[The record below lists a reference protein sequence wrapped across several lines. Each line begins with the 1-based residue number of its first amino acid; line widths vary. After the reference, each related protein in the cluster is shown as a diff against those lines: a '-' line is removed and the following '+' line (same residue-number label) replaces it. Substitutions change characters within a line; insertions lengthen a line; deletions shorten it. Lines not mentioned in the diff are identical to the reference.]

1 MKKVDILGELAT
13 RSILL
18 EVSTYPK
25 PGLVTPFS
33 SGAHRDMD
41 FTLFLKSTAVLSQ
54 GFKEVSHYGYNYN
67 GELNKMLPP
76 LRKLGLDVESRMFEV
91 TKGVNTQKGLIFL
104 FYLILGASG
113 YLLKKRKL
121 SPKNIS
127 SSVSKIT
134 SGITKKELE
143 SIRKS
148 KKPLSKG
155 ENIFLKHGI
164 TGIRGE
170 VEKGLPTV
178 MEYGLPEFT
187 KAYEKTLDLN
197 KSSLHALIAIMS
209 KAEDTN
215 IISRNGIDAY
225 YGIQK
230 KSEEIIKVG
239 GVLTTT
245 GMTKILDLEME
256 FLKSNISPGGAA
268 DLLSATLF
276 LYFVEKEI

>member
-18 EVSTYPK
+18 EVSTHPK

-54 GFKEVSHYGYNYN
+54 GFKEVSHFGYNYK
-67 GELNKMLPP
+67 GDLGKMLPP
-76 LRKLGLDVESRMFEV
+76 LRKLGLDVEERMFEV
-91 TKGVNTQKGLIFL
+91 TNGVNTQKGLIFL
-104 FYLILGASG
+104 FYLILGSSG
-113 YLLKKRKL
+113 YLLNKRRL

-134 SGITKKELE
+134 AGLTEKELG
-143 SIRKS
+143 SIKKGKKS
-148 KKPLSKG
+148 LSKG
-155 ENIFLKHGI
+155 ENTFVKHGI

-178 MEYGLPEFT
+178 MELGLPEFK
-187 KAYEKTLDLN
+187 KAYEKTQDLN

-209 KAEDTN
+209 RAEDTN
-215 IISRNGIDAY
+215 IISRNGIDTY
-225 YGIQK
+225 YDIQK
-230 KSEEIIKVG
+230 KADEIIKVG

-245 GMTKILDLEME
+245 GMSKILDIEME
-256 FLKSNISPGGAA
+256 FLKRNISPGGAA

-276 LYFVEKEI
+276 FYFIEREV

>member
-18 EVSTYPK
+18 EVSTHPK

-41 FTLFLKSTAVLSQ
+41 FPLFLKSTAVLSQ
-54 GFKEVSHYGYNYN
+54 GFKEVSHFGYNYK
-67 GELNKMLPP
+67 GDINKMLPP
-76 LRKLGLDVESRMFEV
+76 LRKLGLDVEQRMFDV
-91 TKGVNTQKGLIFL
+91 TNGVNTQKGLIFL
-104 FYLILGASG
+104 FYLILGSSG
-113 YLLKKRKL
+113 YLLNKRKL
-121 SPKNIS
+121 STKNIS
-127 SSVSKIT
+127 STVSKIT
-134 SGITKKELE
+134 AGITEKELG
-143 SIRKS
+143 SI
-148 KKPLSKG
+148 KKGKKILSKG
-155 ENIFLKHGI
+155 ENTFVKHGI

-178 MEYGLPEFT
+178 IETGLPEFK
-187 KAYEKTLDLN
+187 KAYEKTQDMN

-215 IISRNGIDAY
+215 IISRNGIDTY
-225 YGIQK
+225 YDVQK
-230 KSEEIIKVG
+230 KAGEIIKVG

-245 GMTKILDLEME
+245 GMMKIIDMGTD
-256 FLKSNISPGGAA
+256 FLKLNISPGGAA

-276 LYFVEKEI
+276 FYFLEREI

>member
-18 EVSTYPK
+18 EVSTHPK

-33 SGAHRDMD
+33 SGSHKDMN

-54 GFKEVSHYGYNYN
+54 GFKEVSHFGYNYK

-76 LRKLGLDVESRMFEV
+76 LRKLGLNVERRMFEV

-104 FYLILGASG
+104 FYLMLGASG
-113 YLLKKRKL
+113 YLLNKRR
-121 SPKNIS
+121 IS
-127 SSVSKIT
+127 SKNVSLSVSKIT
-134 SGITKKELE
+134 KGITEKELD
-143 SIRKS
+143 SI
-148 KKPLSKG
+148 KKKKKDLSKG
-155 ENIFLKHGI
+155 QSTFVKHGI

-178 MEYGLPEFT
+178 MQKGLPEFK
-187 KAYEKTLDLN
+187 KAYTKTQDLN

-209 KAEDTN
+209 VAEDTN
-215 IISRNGIDAY
+215 IISRNGIETY
-225 YGIQK
+225 YSIQK
-230 KSEEIIKVG
+230 KADEVIKVG
-239 GVLTTT
+239 GVLTTA
-245 GMTKILDLEME
+245 GMTKILDLEMD
-256 FLKSNISPGGAA
+256 FLKNNISPGGAA

-276 LYFVEKEI
+276 LYFLDNEI

>member
-1 MKKVDILGELAT
+1 MKKVDLLGELAT

-18 EVSTYPK
+18 EVSTHPK

-54 GFKEVSHYGYNYN
+54 GFREVSHFGYNYK
-67 GELNKMLPP
+67 GDITKMLPP
-76 LRKLGLDVESRMFEV
+76 LRKLGLEVEERMFVV
-91 TKGVNTQKGLIFL
+91 TNGVNTQKGLIFL

-113 YLLKKRKL
+113 NLLNKRRL

-127 SSVSKIT
+127 SSISKIT
-134 SGITKKELE
+134 AGITEKELG
-143 SIRKS
+143 SI
-148 KKPLSKG
+148 KKGKKTLSKG
-155 ENIFLKHGI
+155 ENTFVKHGI

-178 MEYGLPEFT
+178 MELGLPEFK
-187 KAYEKTLDLN
+187 KAYEKTQDIN

-215 IISRNGIDAY
+215 IISRNGIEVY
-225 YGIQK
+225 YDIQK
-230 KSEEIIKVG
+230 RADEIIKVG
-239 GVLTTT
+239 GVLTTA
-245 GMTKILDLEME
+245 GMMKIIDMGTD
-256 FLKSNISPGGAA
+256 FLKLNISPGGSA

-276 LYFVEKEI
+276 FYFLEREI

>member
-1 MKKVDILGELAT
+1 MKKIDLLGELAT

-18 EVSTYPK
+18 EVSTHPK

-54 GFKEVSHYGYNYN
+54 GFREVSHFGYNYK
-67 GELNKMLPP
+67 GDITKMLPP
-76 LRKLGLDVESRMFEV
+76 LRKLGLEVEERMFVV
-91 TKGVNTQKGLIFL
+91 TNGVNTQKGLIFL

-113 YLLKKRKL
+113 TLLNKRRL

-127 SSVSKIT
+127 SSISKIT
-134 SGITKKELE
+134 AGITEKELG
-143 SIRKS
+143 SI
-148 KKPLSKG
+148 KKGKKTLSKG
-155 ENIFLKHGI
+155 ENTFVKHGI

-178 MEYGLPEFT
+178 MELGLPEFK
-187 KAYEKTLDLN
+187 KAYEKTQDIN

-215 IISRNGIDAY
+215 IISRNGIEVY
-225 YGIQK
+225 YDIQK
-230 KSEEIIKVG
+230 RADEIIKVG
-239 GVLTTT
+239 GVLTTA
-245 GMTKILDLEME
+245 GMMKIIDMGTD
-256 FLKSNISPGGAA
+256 FLKLNISPGGAA

-276 LYFVEKEI
+276 FYFLEREI

>member
-1 MKKVDILGELAT
+1 MKKVDLLGELAT

-18 EVSTYPK
+18 EVSTHPK

-41 FTLFLKSTAVLSQ
+41 FSLFLKSTAVLSQ
-54 GFKEVSHYGYNYN
+54 GFKEVSHFGYNYK
-67 GELNKMLPP
+67 GDIHKMLPP
-76 LRKLGLDVESRMFEV
+76 LRKLGLEVEERMFEV
-91 TKGVNTQKGLIFL
+91 TNGVNTQKGLIFL

-113 YLLKKRKL
+113 HLLNKRRL
-121 SPKNIS
+121 SPKNVS

-134 SGITKKELE
+134 SGITEKELG
-143 SIRKS
+143 SI
-148 KKPLSKG
+148 KKGKKTLSKG
-155 ENIFLKHGI
+155 ENSFVTHGI

-178 MEYGLPEFT
+178 MELGLPEFR
-187 KAYEKTLDLN
+187 KAYEKTQNIN

-209 KAEDTN
+209 RAEDTN
-215 IISRNGIDAY
+215 IISRNGIEAY
-225 YGIQK
+225 YDIQK
-230 KSEEIIKVG
+230 KTDEIIKVG

-245 GMTKILDLEME
+245 GMSKILDLEMD
-256 FLKSNISPGGAA
+256 FLKKNISPGGAA

-276 LYFVEKEI
+276 FYFLSKEI

>member
-18 EVSTYPK
+18 EVSTHPK

-41 FTLFLKSTAVLSQ
+41 FPLFLKSTAVLSQ
-54 GFKEVSHYGYNYN
+54 GFKEVSHFGYNYK
-67 GELNKMLPP
+67 GDINKMLPP
-76 LRKLGLDVESRMFEV
+76 LRKLGLDVEQRMFDV
-91 TKGVNTQKGLIFL
+91 TNGVNTQKGLIFL
-104 FYLILGASG
+104 FYLILGSSG
-113 YLLKKRKL
+113 YLLNKRKL
-121 SPKNIS
+121 STKNIS
-127 SSVSKIT
+127 STVSKIT
-134 SGITKKELE
+134 AGITEKELG
-143 SIRKS
+143 SLKKS
-148 KKPLSKG
+148 KKSLSKG
-155 ENIFLKHGI
+155 ENTFVKHGI

-178 MEYGLPEFT
+178 IETGLPEFK
-187 KAYEKTLDLN
+187 KAYEKTQDMN

-225 YGIQK
+225 YDVQK
-230 KSEEIIKVG
+230 KAGEITKVG

-245 GMTKILDLEME
+245 GMMKIIDMGTD
-256 FLKSNISPGGAA
+256 FLKLNISPGGAA

-276 LYFVEKEI
+276 FYFLEREI

>member
-1 MKKVDILGELAT
+1 MKKVDLLGELAT

-18 EVSTYPK
+18 EVSTHPK

-54 GFKEVSHYGYNYN
+54 GFREVSHFGYNYK
-67 GELNKMLPP
+67 GDITKMLPP
-76 LRKLGLDVESRMFEV
+76 LRKLGLEVEERMFVV
-91 TKGVNTQKGLIFL
+91 TNGVNTQKGLIFL

-113 YLLKKRKL
+113 TLLNKRRL

-127 SSVSKIT
+127 SSISKIT
-134 SGITKKELE
+134 AGITEKELG
-143 SIRKS
+143 SI
-148 KKPLSKG
+148 KKGKKTLSKG
-155 ENIFLKHGI
+155 ENTFVKHGI

-178 MEYGLPEFT
+178 MELGLPEFK
-187 KAYEKTLDLN
+187 KAYEKTQDIN

-215 IISRNGIDAY
+215 IISRNGIEVY
-225 YGIQK
+225 YDIQK
-230 KSEEIIKVG
+230 RADEIIKVG
-239 GVLTTT
+239 GVLTTA
-245 GMTKILDLEME
+245 GMMKIIDMGTD
-256 FLKSNISPGGAA
+256 FLKLNISPGGAA

-276 LYFVEKEI
+276 FYFLEREI